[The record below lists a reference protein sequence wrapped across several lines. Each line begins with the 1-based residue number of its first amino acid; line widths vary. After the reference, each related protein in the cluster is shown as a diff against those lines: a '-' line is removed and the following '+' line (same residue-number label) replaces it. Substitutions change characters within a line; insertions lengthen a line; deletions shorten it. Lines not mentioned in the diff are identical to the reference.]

1 MHAALASCAV
11 RRGDSTPPG
20 FCDAAASSTP
30 GVTRHGRRDQD
41 AVMINPIN
49 PAVLR
54 TNDAL
59 SKQQNQDRR
68 RNRKRGK
75 DDDEAEENTV
85 TPEGEGEHLD
95 LVA

>member
-1 MHAALASCAV
+1 
-11 RRGDSTPPG
+11 
-20 FCDAAASSTP
+20 
-30 GVTRHGRRDQD
+30 
-41 AVMINPIN
+41 MINPID

-68 RNRKRGK
+68 RNRKHGK
-75 DDDEAEENTV
+75 DKPEEADDGKLNSEE
-85 TPEGEGEHLD
+85 EERLD